1 MSSYFDPQTRE
12 VVEKKF
18 ITREWTLMRTAE
30 ELSLNTMQVLAIAR
44 DIRYYSN
51 FLSAWAT

>member
-1 MSSYFDPQTRE
+1 MSSYFDLKTRE